1 MNAKYLSILFA
12 LLAVSFSYANWG
24 DALEIG
30 VANDP
35 NEVSTT
41 EMDWDIIVSCS
52 EYPTFKDY
60 YLKQKC
66 APLEWGCILYYP
78 ESYGTTTGTYN
89 AENMVVNINVKNAYP
104 GYVFA
109 TDFCIKNTGNLPSK
123 LKDIDV
129 TYDNAVLAG
138 YLKTSAKITY
148 KTSPWAWSVTK
159 YYTNKSLDD
168 LATAIENDI
177 AGIVFKP
184 GGWICFGD
192 EMTEE
197 ENANTNGGE
206 SEENTI
212 YFFFPYCSNIPM
224 NSNLNFSIKFNF
236 VQFNQ

>member
-1 MNAKYLSILFA
+1 MNIKYLSIFLALF
-12 LLAVSFSYANWG
+12 AVSFSYANWG
-24 DALEIG
+24 DGLEIG
-30 VANDP
+30 VQNDP
-35 NEVSTT
+35 NEVTTT
-41 EMDWDIIVSCS
+41 EMDWDIIVSCW

-66 APLEWGCILYYP
+66 APLEWGCKLYQP
-78 ESYGTTTGTYN
+78 ENYGTTTGTYN
-89 AENMVVNINVKNAYP
+89 AENMVVNINVVNAYP

-129 TYDNAVLAG
+129 TYDNAALAS
-138 YLKTSAKITY
+138 YLKASAKITY
-148 KTSPWAWSVTK
+148 KTSPSPFARSVTK
-159 YYTNKSLDD
+159 TYTNKSLED
-168 LATAIENDI
+168 LATAIEDDI

-184 GGWICFGD
+184 GGYICFGD
-192 EMTEE
+192 ELSEE
-197 ENANTNGGE
+197 ENANTG